1 MIKQKCWQIFPILYF
16 EYWIMTKLQ
25 ESVKKITPA
34 MLGWAVALV
43 TMGTQYVVDTNSLKW
58 ISQAA
63 SDMASSLVQNLAKIF
78 PVLVP
83 VLVVAFIIGL
93 VIGIIRRR

>member
-1 MIKQKCWQIFPILYF
+1 
-16 EYWIMTKLQ
+16 MTKLQ
-25 ESVKKITPA
+25 KTLATLAP
-34 MLGWAVALV
+34 VALGIA
-43 TMGTQYVVDTNSLKW
+43 TMGTQYVIDSNSLSGV
-58 ISQAA
+58 SQAA

-93 VIGIIRRR
+93 VVHTIRRR